1 VLKSDIEI
9 APVYHRLPERVRA
22 HGLICCLAL
31 LLHRV
36 MRQRLNASG
45 SPHSPSTALELL
57 RRLQQHRATI
67 GERSYS
73 SLRKATSE
81 QLSLF
86 APLELRSP

>member
-9 APVYHRLPERVRA
+9 APVYHRLPDRIRA
-22 HGLICCLAL
+22 HGLICFLAL

-36 MRQRLNASG
+36 MRQRLKASG

-57 RRLQQHRATI
+57 RRIQQHRATI

-73 SLRKATSE
+73 GLSKTTPE

-86 APLELRSP
+86 EALDLRSP